1 MRSRFQFAAGVAGL
15 ALAALL
21 NAAVHADLAADLA
34 TPSRAEEDRARDAG
48 RKPAEV
54 LAWLG
59 IGSGMTVM
67 DLVASGGWY
76 TEVLSIAVGPEGT
89 VYAQNPPAFLQFRD
103 GFYDKA
109 MAARLADDRLPN
121 VVRLDKDV
129 HATGLEP
136 GSLDAAITALNFHD
150 IYNPPTGTPE
160 SAAAFLAAVQA
171 LLKPGGVL
179 GLDRPCGRS
188 RQRQREPA
196 SAGRRC
202 RTAGDRSRWL
212 RDDGIRLA
220 AQSRRRPLGD
230 GLPTEHP
237 RQDRPRA
244 LQTREAERGR
254 MTAVIP

>member
-21 NAAVHADLAADLA
+21 NAAVHAALAADLA

-59 IGSGMTVM
+59 IGPGMSVM

-160 SAAAFLAAVQA
+160 SAAAFLASVQA

-179 GLDRPCGRS
+179 GLIDHVGDPDKDNASLHRLDVAAALPVIEAAGFVMTESDLLRNPDDDHSAMVFQPDIRGKTDRVLYKLVKPSEG
-188 RQRQREPA
+188 E
-196 SAGRRC
+196 
-202 RTAGDRSRWL
+202 
-212 RDDGIRLA
+212 
-220 AQSRRRPLGD
+220 
-230 GLPTEHP
+230 
-237 RQDRPRA
+237 
-244 LQTREAERGR
+244 
-254 MTAVIP
+254 